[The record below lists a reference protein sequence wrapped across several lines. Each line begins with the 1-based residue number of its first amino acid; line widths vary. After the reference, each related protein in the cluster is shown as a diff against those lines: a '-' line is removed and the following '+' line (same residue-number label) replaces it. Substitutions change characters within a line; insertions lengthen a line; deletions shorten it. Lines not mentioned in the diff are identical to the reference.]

1 MGFNCQNVFHTYNNI
16 ILSMSST
23 RKTIQIN
30 PELFKVSG
38 GGSKTLKKREKKQK
52 PSNVSVNPNALK
64 KQLLTRIKEHKK
76 KEQQRIRDDEKEKNK
91 QVKEY
96 NSMKNTKNINGNPED
111 DFNNDEFYD
120 SLEYLNTLSKQQKT
134 YETNVHKRKKKKEKV
149 EKKTLKNYNAI
160 TTSEEMPYV
169 QLELPDDLKEPLP
182 KVVLPPVEYIPP
194 CIPEIKIELPQ
205 PGILLPDKPYGC
217 LKNGK
222 KPTYRVWHNLTKKNT
237 DNIVSPIEPMTNID
251 DTLNKE
257 VSSRERKLEMLREK
271 VQKQKET
278 YQNENRLMRESLIQ
292 NTPLNI
298 DTETDVDKDEYKLLI
313 EPTIAMDLKML
324 ELSKVSDECDLG
336 IPQSIEDPSKNA
348 LEDIVEEYNAN
359 KNKKIKRTIKRKY
372 TLGKSKI
379 KQQVS
384 MLIKNRNTRKRVLDA
399 QRDLKRESIT
409 DVKNYLKKHGLIKV
423 GSLAPNDVVRKI
435 YESSMLSGNITNRN
449 KDTLLHNFMNDKE
462 ADF

>member
-1 MGFNCQNVFHTYNNI
+1 M
-16 ILSMSST
+16 
-23 RKTIQIN
+23 
-30 PELFKVSG
+30 
-38 GGSKTLKKREKKQK
+38 
-52 PSNVSVNPNALK
+52 
-64 KQLLTRIKEHKK
+64 
-76 KEQQRIRDDEKEKNK
+76 
-91 QVKEY
+91 
-96 NSMKNTKNINGNPED
+96 
-111 DFNNDEFYD
+111 
-120 SLEYLNTLSKQQKT
+120 
-134 YETNVHKRKKKKEKV
+134 HKRKKKKEKV

-336 IPQSIEDPSKNA
+336 IPQSIEYPSKNA